1 MSLDGRR
8 ISGDQA
14 AAVRALERTMSEL
27 EGFLGNE
34 TEVETEVKT
43 ENTGDKPETPPASA
57 TPAEQPAKPHPN
69 ESQTIPIS
77 ALLDERG
84 KRQNTERELEDYK
97 AKLLAYEE
105 KQAKKPDLF
114 EDPDGW
120 QKSIHDSAEKRV
132 KEAED
137 KLTVRFL
144 GLSEQLA
151 RSRYPDYNEKLDAF
165 GKILQQEPSLHARMM
180 SAADPAEYVYRT
192 AKQYMELQGFES
204 VEKLREKIREEERA
218 KLLAENG
225 KTVPD
230 KTEAEETQK
239 PEVKPDQPKAPAI
252 PDSLSNERSAG
263 DSPPTHQSL
272 KDIFG
277 R

>member
-1 MSLDGRR
+1 
-8 ISGDQA
+8 
-14 AAVRALERTMSEL
+14 MSEIDS
-27 EGFLGNE
+27 FLSAGNE
-34 TEVETEVKT
+34 AEPTEPAQ
-43 ENTGDKPETPPASA
+43 GDKPEATPGSA
-57 TPAEQPAKPHPN
+57 TPAEQQKAPHQN

-84 KRQNTERELEDYK
+84 KRQHTERELEEYK
-97 AKLLAYEE
+97 TKIRAYEE

-120 QKSIHDSAEKRV
+120 QKSVHDSAEKRV

-137 KLTVRFL
+137 RQTVRFL

-151 RSRYPDYNEKLDAF
+151 RDRYPDYNEKLETF
-165 GKILQQEPSLHARMM
+165 GKLMQQEPSLRDRMLQ
-180 SAADPAEYVYRT
+180 APNPAEYVYRT
-192 AKQYMELQGFES
+192 AKQYQELQGFES
-204 VEKLREKIREEERA
+204 VDKLRESIRNEERA
-218 KLLAENG
+218 KILAEMG
-225 KTVPD
+225 KPVE
-230 KTEAEETQK
+230 KTEPTK
-239 PEVKPDQPKAPAI
+239 PEAKPDPTKPAPPAV

-263 DSPPTHQSL
+263 DSPPVNRSL